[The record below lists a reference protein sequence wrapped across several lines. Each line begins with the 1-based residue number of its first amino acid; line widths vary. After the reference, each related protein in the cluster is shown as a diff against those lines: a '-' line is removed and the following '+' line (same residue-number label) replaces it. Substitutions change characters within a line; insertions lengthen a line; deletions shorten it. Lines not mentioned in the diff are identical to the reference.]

1 MSRFFK
7 SVIAFALVLSCMTS
21 VMPCRASAPELSAAA
36 YVLLDADSGRVLL
49 ARGETQEKPIASTT
63 KIMTA
68 LVALERSRLT
78 DVVTVKREHLK
89 EGSSM
94 YLAGGEQLT
103 MEALLYGLM
112 LPSGN
117 DAAECIADRCGPGRE
132 AFVRYMNEK
141 AAAFGMTH
149 TSFANPSGLDEDG
162 HYSCALDM
170 ARLMA
175 HAMREP
181 AFVQIVSAQSASVGE
196 RMMSNHNKLLG
207 AFDGCIGGKTG
218 YTKAAGRTL
227 VTCAER
233 NGLRLIVVTL
243 HDGGD
248 WEDHKAL
255 YEYGF
260 SAFHAERAVERGEA
274 CALTA
279 VRGGAFTAVRALAA
293 DSFFYPLADGESL
306 TLRIEADEAVTAPV
320 RAGQRIGRAV
330 VLMDGAEVGSVD
342 LLASNSVA
350 AAEAAQTRTRVQTLA
365 EHLLG
370 VFSPKR

>member
-1 MSRFFK
+1 MSRLFR
-7 SVIAFALVLSCMTS
+7 SVLATVLGLLCLSS
-21 VMPCRASAPELSAAA
+21 FIPCQASAPELSASA
-36 YVLLDADSGRVLL
+36 YVLMDADSGRVLL
-49 ARGETQEKPIASTT
+49 AHEETQEKPIASTT

-78 DVVTVKREHLK
+78 DIVTVKREHLK

-94 YLAGGEQLT
+94 YLAEGEQLT

-117 DAAECIADRCGPGRE
+117 DAAECIADHCGPGRE
-132 AFVRYMNEK
+132 AFVRRMNEK
-141 AAAFGMTH
+141 AAALGMTH
-149 TSFANPSGLDEDG
+149 TAFANPSGLDESG

-181 AFVQIVSAQSASVGE
+181 AFAQIVSAQSASAGA
-196 RMMSNHNKLLG
+196 RAMGNHNKLLD

-233 NGLRLIVVTL
+233 NGLRLIAVTL
-243 HDGGD
+243 HDGSD
-248 WEDHKAL
+248 WEDHKSL

-260 SAFHAERAVERGEA
+260 SAFHAEKALERGKTY
-274 CALTA
+274 ALTA
-279 VRGGAFTAVRALAA
+279 VRGGVSSCVRVCAEEPF
-293 DSFFYPLADGESL
+293 SYPLADGEAL
-306 TLRIEADEAVTAPV
+306 TLRIEADETAAAPV
-320 RAGQRIGRAV
+320 RAGQRLGRAV
-330 VLMDGAEVGSVD
+330 VVMDGAEVGSVSLIAAND
-342 LLASNSVA
+342 VA
-350 AAEAAQTRTRVQTLA
+350 AAETAKTRTQTLA
-365 EHLLG
+365 ERLRRL
-370 VFSPKR
+370 FSAER